1 MPTEDEDLLARLAHA
16 LRPPE
21 VEPSDE
27 EIAALH
33 RAVAGGLPAPAVRRV
48 WPRRALAGVAAAVV
62 LLVIVSGVP
71 VPRPVRAAAH
81 ALGLPVDSVEVAD
94 AKSAVKELQR
104 ALNDGDQDRAARASA
119 RLRQRLD
126 ALNQSDRQRIA
137 RQADPLLQR
146 AGGSG
151 GSAPAPGS
159 PPPAGPATSRPPSR
173 TPSTSG
179 TSTTTNTSS
188 SSSSSSSSTSTTTTA
203 RTSTT
208 KATTSTTAPR

>member
-1 MPTEDEDLLARLAHA
+1 MPTEDEDLLGRLEHA
-16 LRPPE
+16 LRPPD

-33 RAVAGGLPAPAVRRV
+33 RAVAGGVPAPAVRRV

-62 LLVIVSGVP
+62 LLVMVSGVP

-104 ALNDGDQDRAARASA
+104 ALDDGDQERAARASA
-119 RLRQRLD
+119 RLRQRLG
-126 ALNQSDRQRIA
+126 ALSERDRQRIGRRA
-137 RQADPLLQR
+137 GPLLER
-146 AGGSG
+146 AGGSS
-151 GSAPAPGS
+151 GSPPAPGS
-159 PPPAGPATSRPPSR
+159 PPPDGQAPSRPSTR

-179 TSTTTNTSS
+179 TSSTTTSS
-188 SSSSSSSSTSTTTTA
+188 STSSTTTTA
-203 RTSTT
+203 PGQTT
-208 KATTSTTAPR
+208 RATTSTTAPR

>member
-1 MPTEDEDLLARLAHA
+1 MPTEDEDLLARLEHA

-33 RAVAGGLPAPAVRRV
+33 RAVAGGVPAPAVRRV
-48 WPRRALAGVAAAVV
+48 WPRRALVGVAAAVV

-104 ALNDGDQDRAARASA
+104 ALDDGDQERAARASA
-119 RLRQRLD
+119 RLSQRLD
-126 ALNQSDRQRIA
+126 ALNQSDRQRIG

-151 GSAPAPGS
+151 GSAPAPRS
-159 PPPAGPATSRPPSR
+159 PPPAGPTTSRPSSR
-173 TPSTSG
+173 SPSTSG
-179 TSTTTNTSS
+179 TSSTSTTT
-188 SSSSSSSSTSTTTTA
+188 SSSTSTTTTA
-203 RTSTT
+203 RTPTT
-208 KATTSTTAPR
+208 RATTSTTAPR